1 MLTIFCCLWPI
12 KLMGRNAWLSESQWQ
27 ILYLFLCVLWSRL
40 HALTVNMQV
49 NLTLIRCVTGPVWCD
64 VTITS
69 PVGMVAK
76 YCDEC
81 VCAVCVC
88 LSVCES
94 VCLSVCE
101 HISGTTRVIFTNFSV
116 HVAYGHGSALLWQG
130 DEIPRGR
137 GSFGGFLPHWQCIVT
152 RSLQMGSAG
161 KGVMG
166 VYSMGKVWSTIALL
180 QYSRSLFVQFIDIE
194 NNFNC
199 NNSWNKITKT
209 ETEKL

>member
-81 VCAVCVC
+81 VCVC
-88 LSVCES
+88 LSVCVW
-94 VCLSVCE
+94 VCLSVCLW
-101 HISGTTRVIFTNFSV
+101 
-116 HVAYGHGSALLWQG
+116 AYLRNHTCDLYQFFCACCLWPWLG
-130 DEIPRGR
+130 PPLARWR
-137 GSFGGFLPHWQCIVT
+137 NPK
-152 RSLQMGSAG
+152 G
-161 KGVMG
+161 KGQFWGFSSPLTMHCNAFAANGIGREGGDGSVQHG
-166 VYSMGKVWSTIALL
+166 QSVIYDCLVAIFSFVVCTI
-180 QYSRSLFVQFIDIE
+180 YRY
-194 NNFNC
+194 
-199 NNSWNKITKT
+199 WK
-209 ETEKL
+209 